1 MNNQMTK
8 LRKPNTIEFALQN
21 ALKNLTDEEL
31 KSATKKSKSHFFK
44 CGDPDDQNHT
54 LSINDALS
62 IDELLLKKSKGTPLF
77 DAISINLHEIM
88 NQANY
93 FENINSLLMNIGGR
107 LGDIMDL
114 TESALDPKSDLG
126 ASLSKGE
133 KNKIHKAI
141 SLLEEKIKNLKISAK

>member
-1 MNNQMTK
+1 MTK

-21 ALKNLTDEEL
+21 ALKNLTEEEL
-31 KSATKKSKSHFFK
+31 KSATNKSKSHFFK
-44 CGDPDDQNHT
+44 CGDPDDHNHSLT
-54 LSINDALS
+54 INDALC

-77 DAISINLHEIM
+77 DAISTNLHEIM

-93 FENINSLLMNIGGR
+93 FENINSILMNIGGR

-126 ASLSKGE
+126 ASLSKNE
-133 KNKIHKAI
+133 KDKIHKAI

>member
-21 ALKNLTDEEL
+21 ALKNLTEEEL
-31 KSATKKSKSHFFK
+31 KSATNKSKSHFFK
-44 CGDPDDQNHT
+44 CGDPDDQNHS

-93 FENINSLLMNIGGR
+93 FENINSILMNIGGR

-126 ASLSKGE
+126 ASLSKSE

>member
-1 MNNQMTK
+1 MTK

-21 ALKNLTDEEL
+21 ALKNLTEEEL
-31 KSATKKSKSHFFK
+31 KSATNKSKSHFFK
-44 CGDPDDQNHT
+44 CGDPDDQHHT

-62 IDELLLKKSKGTPLF
+62 IDELLLKKAKGTPLF
-77 DAISINLHEIM
+77 DAISTNLHAII

-93 FENINSLLMNIGGR
+93 FENINSILMNIGGR

-126 ASLSKGE
+126 ATLSKSE
-133 KNKIHKAI
+133 KNEIHKAI